1 MNIVRDDDESRDEE
15 LHASLSA
22 IYTVPLAESYWAALE
37 RRIMARIQKEAA
49 REWWSYFPGWVRVG
63 LAAAAV
69 ALFVAGFA
77 AWRIRESQERM
88 AYHELLDSPNEL
100 PVLTERLRTG
110 PNARTREAT
119 LRYLIKR

>member
-1 MNIVRDDDESRDEE
+1 MNIVRDDDESRDDE
-15 LHASLSA
+15 LHAFLSA
-22 IYTVPLAESYWAALE
+22 LYSAPASESYWATLE

-69 ALFVAGFA
+69 ALFAAGFA

-88 AYHELLDSPNEL
+88 AYHELLDAPAEL
-100 PVLTERLRTG
+100 PVLTERFRTE